1 MTKMKQLLALFITVY
16 FSAFA
21 QETNLEWENYS
32 ESYNKEANAGLNFIN
47 TERIDDLLIKK
58 KRSNSNKV
66 KVFRIQLYSG
76 NRVGSSETKNRF
88 KKLYPN
94 ILVENSYEQPYFK
107 TKVDAIRSRIEAEKI
122 LKTYKKNFKNAFIF
136 EEEVEIDKL

>member
-1 MTKMKQLLALFITVY
+1 MKHLLSLFITIY
-16 FSAFA
+16 IGAFA
-21 QETNLEWENYS
+21 QETNSEWENYS
-32 ESYNKEANAGLNFIN
+32 ESYNEKTNAGLNFIN
-47 TERIDDLLIKK
+47 TQRIDDLLIKK

-76 NRVGSSETKNRF
+76 NRVGSSETKNKF

-107 TKVDAIRSRIEAEKI
+107 TKVDAIRSRIDAEKI

>member
-1 MTKMKQLLALFITVY
+1 MKHLLSLVITIY
-16 FSAFA
+16 IGAFA
-21 QETNLEWENYS
+21 QESNSERENYE
-32 ESYNKEANAGLNFIN
+32 ESYYKEVNAGLNFIN

-76 NRVGSSETKNRF
+76 NRIGSSETKNRF

-107 TKVDAIRSRIEAEKI
+107 TKVDAIRSRIDAEKI
-122 LKTYKKNFKNAFIF
+122 LITYKKNFKNAFIF

>member
-1 MTKMKQLLALFITVY
+1 MTKMKHLLALLITVY

-76 NRVGSSETKNRF
+76 NRIGSSETKNRF

>member
-1 MTKMKQLLALFITVY
+1 MKYLLSLVITIY
-16 FSAFA
+16 IGAFA
-21 QETNLEWENYS
+21 QESNSEWENYE
-32 ESYNKEANAGLNFIN
+32 ESYYKEVNAGLNFIN

-107 TKVDAIRSRIEAEKI
+107 TKVDAIRSRIDAEKI
-122 LKTYKKNFKNAFIF
+122 LITYKKNFKNAFIF

>member
-1 MTKMKQLLALFITVY
+1 MKHLLSLVITIY
-16 FSAFA
+16 IGAFA
-21 QETNLEWENYS
+21 QESNSEWENYE
-32 ESYNKEANAGLNFIN
+32 ESYYKEVNAGLNFIN

-76 NRVGSSETKNRF
+76 NRIGSSETKNRF

-107 TKVDAIRSRIEAEKI
+107 TKVDAIRSRIDAEKI
-122 LKTYKKNFKNAFIF
+122 LITYKKNFKNAFIF

>member
-1 MTKMKQLLALFITVY
+1 MKHLLALLITVY

-32 ESYNKEANAGLNFIN
+32 ESYNKEANADLNFIN

-122 LKTYKKNFKNAFIF
+122 LEAYKKNFKNAFIF
-136 EEEVEIDKL
+136 EEEIEIDKL

>member
-1 MTKMKQLLALFITVY
+1 MTKMKHLLALLITVY

-76 NRVGSSETKNRF
+76 NRIGSSETKNRF

-122 LKTYKKNFKNAFIF
+122 LKIYKKILKMRLFLKK
-136 EEEVEIDKL
+136 KLR

>member
-1 MTKMKQLLALFITVY
+1 MKHLLSLFITIY
-16 FSAFA
+16 IGAFA
-21 QETNLEWENYS
+21 QETNSEWENYS
-32 ESYNKEANAGLNFIN
+32 ESYNEETNAGLNFIN
-47 TERIDDLLIKK
+47 TQRIDDLLIKK

-76 NRVGSSETKNRF
+76 NRVGSSETKNKF

-107 TKVDAIRSRIEAEKI
+107 TKVDAIRSRIDAEKI
-122 LKTYKKNFKNAFIF
+122 LKTYKKKFKNAFIF